1 MQTDRETRGTRVLVI
16 AANPL
21 ARAGLAGLLSDQAGI
36 VVVGQA
42 ASDADLIEAVEVYR
56 PDVLVWDM
64 GFDSLSALD
73 ALGVLGGTP
82 PVLALFNQR
91 DSLNEALHLLLNAG
105 VRGALLQE
113 SSVEVLL
120 SAVEAV
126 AQGLVVLAEPFI
138 EALQG
143 ASSRSSSSA
152 LPVELLT
159 ARETQVLHLIA
170 EGLPNK
176 TIAQRLGIS
185 EHTVKFH
192 INAILTKLNAQSRTD
207 AVVRATRLG
216 LIAL

>member
-1 MQTDRETRGTRVLVI
+1 LQPDREARGTRVLVI

-21 ARAGLAGLLSDQAGI
+21 ARAGLAGLLSDQSGI
-36 VVVGQA
+36 LVVGQTA
-42 ASDADLIEAVEVYR
+42 GDADLIDVVEVYR
-56 PDVLVWDM
+56 PDVLIWDM

-73 ALGVLGGTP
+73 AVSALGGAP

-91 DSLNEALHLLLNAG
+91 DSLNETLHLLLGAG

-113 SSVEVLL
+113 SSVEMLL

-126 AQGLVVLAEPFI
+126 AQGLVVLAEPFA
-138 EALQG
+138 EALQTPTSRD
-143 ASSRSSSSA
+143 ASA
-152 LPVELLT
+152 VLPVELLT
-159 ARETQVLHLIA
+159 ARETQVLHLVA

-176 TIAQRLGIS
+176 TIAHRLGIS

>member
-1 MQTDRETRGTRVLVI
+1 MQPDREARGTRVLVI

-21 ARAGLAGLLSDQAGI
+21 ARAGLAGLLSDQSGI
-36 VVVGQA
+36 LVVGQA
-42 ASDADLIEAVEVYR
+42 AGDADLIDVVEVYR
-56 PDVLVWDM
+56 PDVLIWDM

-73 ALGVLGGTP
+73 AVSALGGAP

-91 DSLNEALHLLLNAG
+91 DSLNETLHLLLGAG

-113 SSVEVLL
+113 SSVEMLL

-126 AQGLVVLAEPFI
+126 AQGLVVLAEPFA
-138 EALQG
+138 EALQTPTSRD
-143 ASSRSSSSA
+143 ASEV

-159 ARETQVLHLIA
+159 AREMQVLHLVA

-176 TIAQRLGIS
+176 TIAHRLGIS